1 MSHFFR
7 ICRIMSYITNI
18 IKHMITQY
26 FKDILLKKKLR
37 IYHRVACVICFVIK
51 VRTKF

>member
-26 FKDILLKKKLR
+26 FKDILLKKK
-37 IYHRVACVICFVIK
+37 IK
-51 VRTKF
+51 DISQGGMCNLLCY

>member
-26 FKDILLKKKLR
+26 FKDILLKK
-37 IYHRVACVICFVIK
+37 IK
-51 VRTKF
+51 DISQGGMCNLHCY